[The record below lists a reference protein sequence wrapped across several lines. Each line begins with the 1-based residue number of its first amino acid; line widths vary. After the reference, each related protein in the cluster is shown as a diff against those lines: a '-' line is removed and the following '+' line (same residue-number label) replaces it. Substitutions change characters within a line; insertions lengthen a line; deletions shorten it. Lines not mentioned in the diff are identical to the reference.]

1 MIFDYYTKNINI
13 EKLIHFSKLK
23 SLKILDFGCG
33 KGIWNKENLSNKK
46 IKKIILFD
54 KEKKLKLFLK
64 KKYTNK
70 KIEVNF
76 KLNKI
81 IKKNNYNLVIFYSV
95 IQYIGKKNLFKLIK
109 KLSLK
114 KTFIITDIPFFP
126 RIIEFLIL
134 PILNFKRF
142 LFVLKIIFSKNYKK
156 LNFYYFRKTD
166 FKELDKYF
174 FITFRSNLHDL
185 KFLRYTVILEPKN

>member
-1 MIFDYYTKNINI
+1 MIFDYHTKNINI
-13 EKLIHFSKLK
+13 EKLIHFSRLK
-23 SLKILDFGCG
+23 RLKILDFGCG
-33 KGIWNKENLSNKK
+33 KGIWNKKNLANKK
-46 IKKIILFD
+46 IRNIILFD
-54 KEKKLKLFLK
+54 KEKKLKTFLK

-70 KIEVNF
+70 KVEVNF

-156 LNFYYFRKTD
+156 LNFYFFRKAD